1 MMLLVIVQFP
11 LFILRPSIHRLST
24 GGSSFSAR
32 SLSPS
37 CCLLGSRRFYNRP
50 IIESAYVGPGTS
62 ISSSA
67 KDVEETRANIP
78 HGLLF
83 SSFTEGVR
91 PSKEVANFV
100 KKRLWPAMVSEAL
113 REQQTMEQLLS
124 AKSLLLDQLLEQP
137 MYENPDSQKA
147 INYYKEQLVLPLR
160 LLYIPTAMYALRK
173 DSLNTPGKQRQRARA
188 DAKSRRDTIVQ
199 YLQNLFVHNPQNAT
213 TNAPPFTID
222 ISALTLDLEDGSLK
236 HPFGST
242 TVSSNKVNNKAIT
255 ISKSDVNINIT
266 SFLYTYSPHII
277 YVDGGNTFWLHHCL
291 RRNNNC
297 YWDALVQFCSNAQH
311 NCKHNS
317 TNSSPLSSL
326 VLYCGQSAG
335 AIVAGS
341 CVETATWKGWDD
353 PSIVPGMEDPQ
364 SWKGVPGM
372 DLFCNNISIFPH
384 YAEEWKELVQ
394 SKNQTDFT
402 TDHGTAPKTH
412 LICLSNSEV
421 LAITGGC
428 YTNGS
433 FQQNMQFFSTANNS
447 FPIAS
452 FPPQ

>member
-1 MMLLVIVQFP
+1 MVSEVLRGQQQQP
-11 LFILRPSIHRLST
+11 LQQT
-24 GGSSFSAR
+24 VDQTSAR
-32 SLSPS
+32 SF
-37 CCLLGSRRFYNRP
+37 LLN
-50 IIESAYVGPGTS
+50 
-62 ISSSA
+62 
-67 KDVEETRANIP
+67 
-78 HGLLF
+78 
-83 SSFTEGVR
+83 
-91 PSKEVANFV
+91 
-100 KKRLWPAMVSEAL
+100 
-113 REQQTMEQLLS
+113 
-124 AKSLLLDQLLEQP
+124 QLLEQP
-137 MYENPDSQKA
+137 MYENHDHQKA
-147 INYYKEQLVLPLR
+147 TNYEEQLVLPLR

-199 YLQNLFVHNPQNAT
+199 YLQNLFVHDPHNAT
-213 TNAPPFTID
+213 TNSPPITID
-222 ISALTLDLEDGSLK
+222 VSALTLDLEDGSLK

-242 TVSSNKVNNKAIT
+242 TFSSNKVNNKAIT
-255 ISKSDVNINIT
+255 ISKSNVNINIT

-291 RRNNNC
+291 SRNNNY

-311 NCKHNS
+311 DYERNS
-317 TNSSPLSSL
+317 TNSSPSSSL

-341 CVETATWKGWDD
+341 YVETATWKGWDD

-384 YAEEWKELVQ
+384 YAEEWKDLVQ

-402 TDHGTAPKTH
+402 TNNGTALKTR
-412 LICLSNSEV
+412 LVCLSNSEV
-421 LAITGGC
+421 LAITGGR

-433 FQQNMQFFSTANNS
+433 CQQSMQFFSTANVSYPIVS
-447 FPIAS
+447 FAA
-452 FPPQ
+452 Q